1 MSRIILPEKP
11 PKRYDDVFDYSAQ
24 PKEWV
29 ERCNLC
35 GSDSWGGL
43 LGHNIDRYGY
53 PVRMATCGGCG
64 LYYIKERMTPEA
76 YARFYADGTYRKL
89 VSAFHGREIN
99 AQTIQPEQLVYAMEL
114 ADFIGPYIGKAET
127 LLDIG
132 GSTGV
137 VAGYLAQKFA
147 LVGTVLD
154 PAPQELEQAHGLL
167 KIQSTVEDWE
177 PNGRTWDVITLCQ
190 TVDHLLDPMGV
201 LVKLRRSLRF
211 PMRPVLFV
219 DALDYEQTRTIKI
232 DHPYNFTA
240 ATAARLLERSG
251 WSIEKSEPHG
261 QHVRFVCVPNWV
273 WGATA

>member
-137 VAGYLAQKFA
+137 VAGYLAERFA

-177 PNGRTWDVITLCQ
+177 PSGRTWDVITLCQ
-190 TVDHLLDPMGV
+190 TVDHLLDIAGT
-201 LVKLRRSLRF
+201 LRKVRAALAPGGQF
-211 PMRPVLFV
+211 WV
-219 DALDYEQTRTIKI
+219 DALDYNVGRVIKI
-232 DHPYNFTA
+232 DHPYYLT
-240 ATAARLLERSG
+240 
-251 WSIEKSEPHG
+251 SETLG
-261 QHVRFVCVPNWV
+261 KYLDEAGFWTQAMRRTNTHVAFRCEPR
-273 WGATA
+273 T

>member
-1 MSRIILPEKP
+1 VTDYRAI
-11 PKRYDDVFDYSAQ
+11 FDYEAQ
-24 PKEWV
+24 PKQEV
-29 ERCNLC
+29 RCNLC
-35 GSDSWGGL
+35 NSTWAEPVGNGQ
-43 LGHNIDRYGY
+43 DRYGY
-53 PVRMATCGGCG
+53 TVGALECCRCG
-64 LYYIKERMTPEA
+64 LVFLSPRMTKEA

-114 ADFIGPYIGKAET
+114 ADFIGPFIGQAET

-167 KIQSTVEDWE
+167 KIESTVEDWE

-190 TVDHLLDPMGV
+190 TVDHLLDPMGT
-201 LVKLRRSLRF
+201 LKKLRGALA
-211 PMRPVLFV
+211 PGGLFYV
-219 DALDYEQTRTIKI
+219 DIVDYDKTRTIKI
-232 DHPYNFTA
+232 DHPYNLTRPTMAKYLAKAGFA
-240 ATAARLLERSG
+240 GPYVPYDDAPDG
-251 WSIEKSEPHG
+251 VHC
-261 QHVRFVCVPNWV
+261 RFVACPR
-273 WGATA
+273 

>member
-1 MSRIILPEKP
+1 VTGPGEDAEDDGRVEPDFAAIL
-11 PKRYDDVFDYSAQ
+11 DYEAQ
-24 PKEWV
+24 PKEFV
-29 ERCNLC
+29 RCNLC
-35 GSDSWGGL
+35 APDALQLAQWEDYGP
-43 LGHNIDRYGY
+43 DRYGY
-53 PVRMATCGGCG
+53 RVGVVTCKHCG
-64 LYYIKERMTPEA
+64 LVYISPRLTKEA

-137 VAGYLAQKFA
+137 VAGYLAERFA

-154 PAPQELEQAHGLL
+154 PATQELERAHGLL

-190 TVDHLLDPMGV
+190 TVDHLLDIAGT
-201 LVKLRRSLRF
+201 LRKVKSALAPGGHF
-211 PMRPVLFV
+211 FV
-219 DALDYEQTRTIKI
+219 DFVDYERTRTIKI
-232 DHPYNFTA
+232 DHPFNLTKRTMREYLDRAGLGRA
-240 ATAARLLERSG
+240 AELIDTTN
-251 WSIEKSEPHG
+251 I
-261 QHVRFVCVPNWV
+261 HVKHVCR
-273 WGATA
+273 A